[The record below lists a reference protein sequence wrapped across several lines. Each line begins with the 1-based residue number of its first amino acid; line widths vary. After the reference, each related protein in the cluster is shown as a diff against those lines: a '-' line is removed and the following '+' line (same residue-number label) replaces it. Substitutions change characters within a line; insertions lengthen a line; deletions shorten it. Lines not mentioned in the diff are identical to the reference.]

1 MCMAARAASSRQ
13 IDGGISLG
21 ASVGSALHF
30 RRQCCELRS
39 CCLQTSSKS
48 EAGFVPAQTS
58 SLFSHVTTTFHPVM
72 RLPASHDMQPNELG
86 RISYR
91 AQFQLFRYPGSKS
104 ITNHSEPSL
113 NPLETNL
120 CTRALAK
127 HRKPLW
133 TCQASK
139 YSSTAEQFLDVRP
152 LQIVLTSSHQSCQ
165 FLSKPPQTNSP

>member
-1 MCMAARAASSRQ
+1 MCHDYRGMDTWPSYLAFIFNSSN
-13 IDGGISLG
+13 SKEK
-21 ASVGSALHF
+21 
-30 RRQCCELRS
+30 QCCSGRS
-39 CCLQTSSKS
+39 SGKTHA
-48 EAGFVPAQTS
+48 EACRSTYFPTKTQSWG
-58 SLFSHVTTTFHPVM
+58 SLPHM
-72 RLPASHDMQPNELG
+72 G

-104 ITNHSEPSL
+104 LTNHSEPSL

-139 YSSTAEQFLDVRP
+139 NSSTAEQFLDVRP

-165 FLSKPPQTNSP
+165 FLSKPPQTNSPWSCTAVNAMDFAGK